1 MSFGGPFLIAPLTS
15 MLGIRPGMNVSIQNA
30 PAGFMEALL
39 PLPEGAT
46 LIDSAKT
53 GLDVQ
58 VLFSTRKT
66 ELVEKLA
73 SLSRGMAVTGAI
85 WVAFPTNAETPHAP
99 SEDFVRL
106 AALEMGLTDT
116 KKVMLDP
123 AWTAL
128 KLQRKSK
135 PPRVD
140 LPSARA

>member
-15 MLGIRPGMNVSIQNA
+15 MLGIRAGMNVSIHNA
-30 PAGFMEALL
+30 PAGFLEALL
-39 PLPEGAT
+39 PLPEGAA

-85 WVAFPTNAETPHAP
+85 WVAFPTSTELPQAP

-106 AALEMGLTDT
+106 AAIEMGLTDT

-128 KLQRKSK
+128 KLQRKAK
-135 PPRVD
+135 PPRVE

>member
-1 MSFGGPFLIAPLTS
+1 VSFGGPFLIASLSS
-15 MLGIRPGMNVSIQNA
+15 MLGIRGGMNVSIHNA

-39 PLPEGAT
+39 PLPEGVV
-46 LIDSAKT
+46 LIDSART

-58 VLFSTRKT
+58 VLFSGKKT

-73 SLSRGMAVTGAI
+73 SLTRGMAVTGAI
-85 WVAFPTNAETPHAP
+85 WVAFPTSTELPQAP

-135 PPRVD
+135 PPRVE